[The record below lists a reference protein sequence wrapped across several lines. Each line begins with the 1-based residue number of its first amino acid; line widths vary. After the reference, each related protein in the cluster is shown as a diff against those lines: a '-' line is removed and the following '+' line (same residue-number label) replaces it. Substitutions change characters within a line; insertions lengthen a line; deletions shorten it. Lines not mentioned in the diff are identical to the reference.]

1 MKKLIYFLVYLAA
14 AIAGALL
21 LIFNHQSVEAAKPIL
36 HTLIIGAGIV
46 FVVPGIYQLI
56 ASMRPKRNAA
66 GIIVSRPWFSTA
78 MGIASLIWGI
88 LMLCMPDGF
97 LGNLNITLGV
107 SLIIAGLAQIVW
119 IVKGRRTNGAPIWL
133 YIIPFI
139 VIAVGV
145 ITLMLKRDF
154 QNPGHDQIVG
164 CIISGIALLVW
175 AVNGFLSLPR
185 RIRTLEDIER
195 ETRKLAE
202 DKAKAAKEEAK
213 AAKEDVKRAEATSE
227 AAKENVEKA
236 RKAAEIAEKQ
246 LSDATTEVSKAH
258 TPESE
263 PTEVETKP
271 AEETSAE
278 QAPLETEAPE
288 ETSTKTE

>member
-14 AIAGALL
+14 AVAGVLL
-21 LIFNHQSVEAAKPIL
+21 LIFNQQSVEDAKPIL
-36 HTLIIGAGIV
+36 HPLIIGAGIV

-88 LMLCMPDGF
+88 LMLCMPGGF

-133 YIIPFI
+133 YIIPLL

-145 ITLMLKRDF
+145 IVLMLKRDF
-154 QNPGHDQIVG
+154 QNPGHDQLVG
-164 CIISGIALLVW
+164 CIISGITLVVW

-195 ETRKLAE
+195 ESRKLAE

-213 AAKEDVKRAEATSE
+213 SAKEDVKRAEATSE

-236 RKAAEIAEKQ
+236 RKAAELAEKN
-246 LSDATTEVSKAH
+246 LSDATEEIAKVKAPEPT
-258 TPESE
+258 TPE
-263 PTEVETKP
+263 
-271 AEETSAE
+271 
-278 QAPLETEAPE
+278 EAPE
-288 ETSTKTE
+288 SNKELPEEKPIENTEEKDPSKTE